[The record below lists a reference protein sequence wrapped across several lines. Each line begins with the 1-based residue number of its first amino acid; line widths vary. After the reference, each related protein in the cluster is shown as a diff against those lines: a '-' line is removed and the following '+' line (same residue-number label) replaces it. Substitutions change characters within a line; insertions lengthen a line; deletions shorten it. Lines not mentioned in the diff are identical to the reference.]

1 MSLAERDTGKHT
13 LRASLRAARSA
24 LDPAER
30 QAQSQAIADAVL
42 GYATD
47 VLAPTGPGDRP
58 TIAAYLGRDPE
69 PGTGHLLQ
77 ELHTR
82 GFGVVVPVC
91 EPAYQLSWV
100 AWGPGVALRRSVR
113 APVDE
118 PVGPRRP
125 FGEVP
130 SVGLILVPAL
140 AVDRSGQ
147 RLGQGGGYYDRFLA
161 QHPAD
166 SPGAAPRLGVV
177 YRSELLPA
185 GAVPAEPFDQ
195 PLGGVFTADGFQRFE
210 TVGRSV

>member
-1 MSLAERDTGKHT
+1 MSPAARDTGKRL

-24 LDPAER
+24 LDPADR
-30 QAQSQAIADAVL
+30 RDQAQAITDAVVH
-42 GYATD
+42 YATGA
-47 VLAPTGPGDRP
+47 LTPSRAGGRP
-58 TIAAYLGRDPE
+58 SIAAYLGRDSE
-69 PGTGHLLQ
+69 PATADLLQ
-77 ELHTR
+77 ELHAR

-91 EPAYQLSWV
+91 EPEYQLSWV
-100 AWGPGVALRRSVR
+100 SWVPGVALRRSVR

-125 FGEVP
+125 FADVP

-166 SPGAAPRLGVV
+166 SPGAPPRLGVV
-177 YRSELLPA
+177 YRTELLPA
-185 GAVPAEPFDQ
+185 GALPAEPFDQ
-195 PLGGVFTADGFQRFE
+195 LLGGAFTADGLQRFE
-210 TVGRSV
+210 AVARPV

>member
-1 MSLAERDTGKHT
+1 MSLAARDTGKHT
-13 LRASLRAARSA
+13 LRAALRAARSA
-24 LDPAER
+24 LDPADR
-30 QAQSQAIADAVL
+30 QSQSQSIADAVL

-47 VLAPTGPGDRP
+47 VLAPSGPRDRP
-58 TIAAYLGRDPE
+58 TIAAYLGRAPE
-69 PGTGHLLQ
+69 PGTEHLLQ

-100 AWGPGVALRRSVR
+100 VWTPGVALRRSVR

-118 PVGPRRP
+118 PVGPRHP
-125 FGEVP
+125 FEEVP

-147 RLGQGGGYYDRFLA
+147 RVGQGGGYYDRFLA
-161 QHPAD
+161 QHPGD
-166 SPGAAPRLGVV
+166 SRGAAPRLGVV

-195 PLGGVFTADGFQRFE
+195 PLGGVFTADGLQRFE
-210 TVGRSV
+210 AVGGSV